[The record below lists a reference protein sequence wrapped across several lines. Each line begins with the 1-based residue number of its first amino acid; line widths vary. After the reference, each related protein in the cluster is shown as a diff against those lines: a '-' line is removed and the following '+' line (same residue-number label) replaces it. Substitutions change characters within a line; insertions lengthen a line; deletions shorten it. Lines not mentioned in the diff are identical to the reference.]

1 MTIKE
6 VAEEAFTK
14 LGNTGMIE
22 PGKAHSCSQCSQPYK
37 AVADFMV
44 NEDPAA
50 VIGVDE
56 NSAVPVW
63 KGNMHAYQQM
73 TLLKSNEQLA

>member
-14 LGNTGMIE
+14 LGNAGMIE

-37 AVADFMV
+37 AVAEFMV

-56 NSAVPVW
+56 NSAVPVLEGQYACLSADDSG
-63 KGNMHAYQQM
+63 K
-73 TLLKSNEQLA
+73 QLT